1 MMHEISVTAYDNGD
15 GGELVVDCSCG
26 VDLLPMTSFTRTL
39 SLDELAAIA
48 HDHIEDTERGRT
60 DRWARP
66 DMSDSRAYRT
76 TSVLTSEDQLIDI
89 ETGSFRRLTDE
100 SRGGD
105 FTYG

>member
-48 HDHIEDTERGRT
+48 HEHIEGI
-60 DRWARP
+60 
-66 DMSDSRAYRT
+66 
-76 TSVLTSEDQLIDI
+76 SVEQKVPVEGYGTKSALTSEDQLIDI
-89 ETGSFRRLTDE
+89 TTGSFRRLTDE
-100 SRGGD
+100 SCGGD

>member
-1 MMHEISVTAYDNGD
+1 
-15 GGELVVDCSCG
+15 
-26 VDLLPMTSFTRTL
+26 
-39 SLDELAAIA
+39 
-48 HDHIEDTERGRT
+48 
-60 DRWARP
+60 
-66 DMSDSRAYRT
+66 MSDSRAYRT